1 MSQKLN
7 ISKINFDKLVTIIL
21 PVKNGEPLV
30 IDAIES
36 INRQTINPAKV
47 ILADN
52 NSKDRT
58 IEIFKN
64 RLNKS
69 INLEIFK
76 SNNDIGAMDNFFRC
90 IDKVETEFFCWL
102 AHDDYIADNWLEE
115 NLKVHFQNKD
125 CITSF
130 GKTVFFSESGEK
142 VLPTGITN
150 KMNVPRPYK
159 KGNLMKFILERQL
172 FGVFYEF
179 GLNNVALFKKALLS
193 EEKIKKLN
201 SIKCGGDTCLVL
213 SLLSEG
219 SLCTTNKTKFYR
231 RLRLDSDGC
240 EVSKTNLLYRIF
252 ILELPW
258 SYFRDVTDWISD
270 TYNKKKTPILILL
283 ILTSRLQS
291 VKKILRRLLYEFKN
305 LTKKILIK
313 KY

>member
-1 MSQKLN
+1 MTQKLN
-7 ISKINFDKLVTIIL
+7 VSKINFDKLVTIVM

-30 IDAIES
+30 KDAIES
-36 INRQTINPAKV
+36 INRQTISPAKV

-52 NSKDRT
+52 NSKDKT

-64 RLNKS
+64 TLKKS
-69 INLEIFK
+69 ICLEIFRSK
-76 SNNDIGAMDNFFRC
+76 KDIGAMDNFFRC
-90 IDKVETEFFCWL
+90 IDKVDTEFFCWL

-115 NLKVHFQNKD
+115 NLKVHFKNKE

-130 GKTVFFSESGEK
+130 GKTVFFSESGKK

-150 KMNVPRPYK
+150 KMNVPKPYK
-159 KGNLMKFILERQL
+159 KGELMKFILERQL

-179 GLNNVALFKKALLS
+179 GLNNMALFKKALLS
-193 EEKIKKLN
+193 KEKIKKLD
-201 SIKCGGDTCLVL
+201 SIKCGGDTCLVI

-219 SLCTTNKTKFYR
+219 SLCTTNKTNFYR

-258 SYFRDVTDWISD
+258 SYFRDVTDWISV
-270 TYNKKKTPILILL
+270 TYNRRKFPILFIL
-283 ILTSRLQS
+283 ILTSRFQS
-291 VKKILRRLLYEFKN
+291 IKKIFKRLFREFK
-305 LTKKILIK
+305 KLIK
-313 KY
+313 